1 MGCSIHFLCVY
12 MAVRTQEAAVKTA
25 RLESPNEDFSTIHD
39 CRL

>member
-1 MGCSIHFLCVY
+1 MGCSIHFVCVY

-25 RLESPNEDFSTIHD
+25 QLERPNEGFSIVY

>member
-1 MGCSIHFLCVY
+1 MGCSIHFVHVY

-25 RLESPNEDFSTIHD
+25 QLESPNEGFSSVY